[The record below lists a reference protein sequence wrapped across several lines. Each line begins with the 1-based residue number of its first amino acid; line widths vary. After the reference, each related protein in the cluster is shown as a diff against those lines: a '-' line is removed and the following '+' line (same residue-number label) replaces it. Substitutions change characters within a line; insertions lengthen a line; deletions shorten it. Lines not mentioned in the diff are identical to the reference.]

1 MISYILIIISAIL
14 TLLYAALILLY
25 RKWFLQLRPFN
36 YNPSF
41 IPTTSFSI
49 IIPARNEAANIGSC
63 LQSIAQQNYPQHLFE
78 VIVIDDFST
87 DETSAIVQQ
96 WQQQYSNI
104 RLMPLANEIPTENN
118 SYKKWAIEKAIEK
131 ANGTWIVTTDA
142 DCIANANWLHSLAQ
156 CIEEKKPVLVVA
168 PVSFI
173 YYPTLLGIFQYLDFL
188 SLQGITAA
196 SVSAGIH
203 SMCNGANL
211 AYLKSAFYT
220 VNGFKGINHIASGDD
235 MLLMNKIKQH
245 FPNSIAYLFHPN
257 AIVLTQPVFSWKEFF
272 NQRIRW
278 ASKADKYDDKSIFW
292 VLVLVYIYNFMLLV
306 LPILALVFLS
316 WPLLVC
322 WIVCVFIKTIAELS
336 FMRPVSRFFGSQH
349 LKWFP
354 WLQPLHITYT
364 VIAGWLGK
372 FGHYEWKGRRVV

>member
-25 RKWFLQLRPFN
+25 RKWFLQLRLFN

-41 IPTTSFSI
+41 IPTTPFSI

-142 DCIANANWLHSLAQ
+142 DCIANTNWLHSLAQ

-257 AIVLTQPVFSWKEFF
+257 AIVLTQPVFSWKDFF

-292 VLVLVYIYNFMLLV
+292 VLVLVYIYNFMLLL
-306 LPILALVFLS
+306 LPILALVLLS
-316 WPLLVC
+316 WPLLAC

-354 WLQPLHITYT
+354 WLQPLHITST

>member
-25 RKWFLQLRPFN
+25 RKWFLQLRLFN
-36 YNPSF
+36 FNPLF
-41 IPTTSFSI
+41 IPTTQFSI

-63 LQSIAQQNYPQHLFE
+63 LQSITQQNYPQHLFE

-87 DETSAIVQQ
+87 DETSSIVEQ

-104 RLMPLANEIPTENN
+104 RLMPLANEVPTEHN

-173 YYPTLLGIFQYLDFL
+173 YHPTLLGIFQYLDFL

-292 VLVLVYIYNFMLLV
+292 VLVLVYLYNFMLLV

-316 WPLLVC
+316 WPLLIC
-322 WIVCVFIKTIAELS
+322 WIVCVLIKTIAELS

>member
-1 MISYILIIISAIL
+1 MMSYILIIFLAIL

-25 RKWFLQLRPFN
+25 RKWFLLLRLFN
-36 YNPSF
+36 YNPLF
-41 IPTTSFSI
+41 IPTTQFSI
-49 IIPARNEAANIGSC
+49 IIPARNEAANIGNC
-63 LQSIAQQNYPQHLFE
+63 LQSISKQNYPQHLFE

-87 DETSAIVQQ
+87 DETSTIVQK

-104 RLMPLANEIPTENN
+104 RLLPLANELPTEHN

-142 DCIANANWLHSLAQ
+142 DCITNTNWLHTLAQ

-173 YYPTLLGIFQYLDFL
+173 YHPTLLGIFQYLDFL

-257 AIVLTQPVFSWKEFF
+257 AIVLTQPVFTWKAFF

-278 ASKADKYDDKSIFW
+278 ASKAEKYDDKSIFW

-306 LPILALVFLS
+306 LPILALVLLS
-316 WPLLVC
+316 WVLLVC

-336 FMRPVSRFFGSQH
+336 FMRPVSRFFGNQH